1 MLASSMNIVLQ
12 ISKHRGLAGTKRGAG
27 VDVNDA
33 RLGISY
39 KGPWL

>member
-1 MLASSMNIVLQ
+1 MKVNIWLHQ
-12 ISKHRGLAGTKRGAG
+12 SSKHSALAMTKRDGDMA
-27 VDVNDA
+27 VNGG